1 VSGRG
6 GRRARIQ
13 LRQLGVITVLVCLVT
28 PVFNVLT
35 SAPTLRSA
43 IQGVVDGVLVCG
55 LVGGYVQFVR
65 DGVLRPWFRRL
76 PFAAD
81 LAISSPIVVALF
93 LVGRGVG
100 QVLTSLDPRR
110 FVESFGE
117 PHLLHYAL
125 PYFVVLAIAMIFVL
139 QMNRMIGANV
149 LRYFMA
155 GRYHRPI
162 AEERIFLFLDLE
174 KSTNLAERLG
184 SARYFE
190 LLRRFVDDLTDPIVA
205 SRGEIYQYAGD
216 EVVVTWSLAEGV
228 RDANCVRCFELLRRF
243 MDDLTDPIVA
253 SRGEIY
259 QYAGDEVVVTWSL
272 AEGVRDAN
280 CVRCFFWSR
289 DAVAR
294 EAARYTRDFGT
305 VPRFRAGL
313 HGGTVTAGELG
324 DLRRQ
329 IVFVGDILN
338 TAARLEEYAKR
349 AGLDLVVSDSLLSR
363 LELPAGIEA
372 RRCGELELRG
382 KEAPVG
388 AYSLSG

>member
-1 VSGRG
+1 MLGRA

-13 LRQLGVITVLVCLVT
+13 LRQLAGITLLVCAVT
-28 PVFNVLT
+28 PIFNVLT
-35 SAPTLRSA
+35 SEASLRSA
-43 IQGVVDGVLVCG
+43 AQGVVDGFLVCV
-55 LVGGYVQFVR
+55 LVGGYLLFVR
-65 DGVLRPWFRRL
+65 DGRLRPWFRCL
-76 PFAAD
+76 TFATD
-81 LAISSPIVVALF
+81 LAISTPIVVALF
-93 LVGRGVG
+93 LVGRGMGHV
-100 QVLTSLDPRR
+100 VTSLDPAR
-110 FVESFGE
+110 FLRSFTE
-117 PHLLHYAL
+117 AHLVYYAL
-125 PYFVVLAIAMIFVL
+125 PYFVVFSIGMLFLL

-149 LRYFMA
+149 LRYFVA
-155 GRYHRPI
+155 GRYHRPT

-174 KSTNLAERLG
+174 GSTTLAERLG

-216 EVVVTWSLAEGV
+216 EVVVTWPLAEGV
-228 RDANCVRCFELLRRF
+228 RA
-243 MDDLTDPIVA
+243 
-253 SRGEIY
+253 
-259 QYAGDEVVVTWSL
+259 
-272 AEGVRDAN
+272 AN

-294 EAARYTRDFGT
+294 EAARYTRDFDT

-349 AGLDLVVSDSLLSR
+349 EGLDLVVSDSLLRR
-363 LELPAGIEA
+363 LELPPGVLA
-372 RRCGELELRG
+372 RRRGELELRG
-382 KEAPVG
+382 KEAPVA